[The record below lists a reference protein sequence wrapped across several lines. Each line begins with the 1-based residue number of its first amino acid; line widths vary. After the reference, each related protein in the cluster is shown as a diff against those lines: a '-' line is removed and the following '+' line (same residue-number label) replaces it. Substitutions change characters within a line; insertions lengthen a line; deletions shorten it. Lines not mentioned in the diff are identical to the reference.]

1 VAERRS
7 DLTALARALDSAV
20 RIPGTNVR
28 FGLDAVIG
36 LVPGVGDVAGAAIAA
51 YIVLAAARRGAPPA
65 LLARMLLNV
74 AVDTAVG
81 AVPVVGDM
89 FDVAWR
95 ANTRNVALLE
105 RHVAA
110 PVETRAASRLV
121 VGAVLLGIVLLLAG
135 GIALAWLGLR
145 ALARA

>member
-1 VAERRS
+1 MAERRES
-7 DLTALARALDSAV
+7 LATLARALDAAV

-28 FGLDAVIG
+28 VGLDALIG
-36 LVPGVGDVAGAAIAA
+36 LVPGVGDVAGAAIAG
-51 YIVLAAARRGAPPA
+51 YIVLVAARRGAPPA

-81 AVPVVGDM
+81 AVPVVGDL

-95 ANTRNVALLE
+95 ANTRNVQLLE
-105 RHVAA
+105 RHGAA
-110 PVETRAASRLV
+110 PTETRAASRLV
-121 VGAVLLGIVLLLAG
+121 VGAVLVGIVLLLVG
-135 GIALAWLGLR
+135 GIALAWLGIR

>member
-36 LVPGVGDVAGAAIAA
+36 LVPGVGDLAGAAIAA

-81 AVPVVGDM
+81 AVPVLGDV

>member
-51 YIVLAAARRGAPPA
+51 YIVLAAARRGAPPT

-81 AVPVVGDM
+81 AVPVLGDV

-110 PVETRAASRLV
+110 PAETRAASRLV
-121 VGAVLLGIVLLLAG
+121 VGAVLLGIVLLLVG
-135 GIALAWLGLR
+135 GLALAWLGIR

>member
-7 DLTALARALDSAV
+7 DLAALARTLDSAV

-28 FGLDAVIG
+28 VGLDAVIG
-36 LVPGVGDVAGAAIAA
+36 LVPGVGDLAGAAIAA

-81 AVPVVGDM
+81 AVPVLGDA

-95 ANTRNVALLE
+95 ANSRNVALLE

-110 PVETRAASRLV
+110 PAQTRAASRLV

-135 GIALAWLGLR
+135 GIALTWLGLR